1 MANFE
6 LASLSETHD
15 LIVLIKDILEKATR
29 QKIAYVLVDKM
40 KKATGGVATKDA
52 IFNMEE
58 GQSLILTFRTDG
70 DVIKTVLNN
79 KVLPLSRVMDYD
91 DLTEFKAGVEELA
104 LKIKGN
110 QAKFDLARQKQR
122 VEVPNDPTLRKKSIK
137 KQTEELNTLLQETNT
152 RIEEKKRTL
161 EAKQNEYKALIG
173 STEGA

>member
-6 LASLSETHD
+6 LVSLSEKHD
-15 LIVLIKDILEKATR
+15 LVLLISEILEKATK
-29 QKIAYVLVDKM
+29 QKMAYVFVDKM

-52 IFNMEE
+52 IFNLEE
-58 GQSLILTFRTDG
+58 GQSLTLTFRTDG

-79 KVLPLSRVMDYD
+79 KVIPLSRVMDYD
-91 DLTEFKAGVEELA
+91 NLTDFKAGVEELA

-122 VEVPNDPTLRKKSIK
+122 VEVPNDPALRKKSIQ
-137 KQTEELNTLLQETNT
+137 KQTQDLNTQLQETKT

-161 EAKQNEYKALIG
+161 EAKQNEYKALIET
-173 STEGA
+173 TEGA